1 MARVELAPQFKS
13 ISGTIGD
20 KVFKTTK
27 DGRVF
32 ISSKPQRRKNKPS
45 KAELAQRAKF
55 AKNVQIATRILAVP
69 EYKEYFE
76 RKLELTRG
84 EYKSLR
90 GYLIS
95 QLNAGLIPPEYFN
108 PQGKHYYEYWW
119 EFKSPNDRPN
129 RMVGPNYRTS
139 DLSRE
144 EFENFMFQSLKRC
157 EGVDAIEISQ
167 EEYNQALAQV
177 DEVIE

>member
-1 MARVELAPQFKS
+1 MAKIELDPHFKS
-13 ISGTIGD
+13 ISGTVGN

-27 DGRVF
+27 DGRIF
-32 ISSKPQRRKNKPS
+32 ITSKPSPRKTKPS

-55 AKNVQIATRILAVP
+55 AQNVQIATRILAVP

-108 PQGKHYYEYWW
+108 PKGKHYYKYWA

-129 RMVGPNYRTS
+129 KVFGPNYRTS

-157 EGVDAIEISQ
+157 EGVDVVEITP
-167 EEYNQALAQV
+167 EEYQQALQDAV
-177 DEVIE
+177 EL